1 MTTLDPMATTVNCN
15 YCGNAFA
22 KERHLRKHV
31 RKSHFRLAAAEEL
44 ELSPRSKKQK
54 TIIDH
59 QSEEDAHK
67 EETGPVTA
75 GDTATGADDEAKIS
89 EHKDDQLDDCE
100 SSSITKEEDPCVNVD
115 VVYIETEDED
125 LILDEE
131 CITETE
137 FIDATGELPEGEDN
151 AESEVVGVPA
161 EEILEE
167 VLDIVVDLAEG
178 RRTPSLRSSRRSRRT
193 PVTYNENS
201 DDEDSL
207 QYRKRKSKEF
217 KAKDSPPLK
226 IKKEAEASI
235 IIDDESFQ
243 LLESRMNEQQGKKGK
258 RKSASAAMES
268 TITSTPLVTRSRETR
283 RSVRT
288 PVSYNED
295 SDVEN
300 SYSKLSIKQ
309 LAKINKKAEENA
321 EKIMREMQQSGRKG
335 NNPKTKQA
343 VHKYKDSDEE
353 VSKRIVNKSRSN
365 HLDNASKRTRR
376 SCRNSASISYVET
389 SDEEEEVE
397 IVEEA
402 RPSRRGRGRPSRQQS
417 REPSSDIVLDGE
429 AVTGSLEDAAL
440 LTLTDSVYGV
450 EEEEEED
457 LETVE
462 ITPLASRLGS
472 RRSGDRGLRPA
483 REQGKRYD
491 CGLCHEIVFG
501 ELKMN
506 LHMKL
511 KHRISKSNSKKQVQ
525 NIVKSVKVMI
535 KNEKLK
541 PTKPKPS
548 LHCTFRKCKSKFSD
562 ETDLERHKE
571 DVHLY
576 KCTQCIGTII
586 FETKSVFEAHTQK
599 YHVRPCAECG
609 LVFTSEER
617 LRSHKSEVHPHC
629 EVCEDEFSWPSPGH
643 SCHLTRGRGR
653 RV

>member
-54 TIIDH
+54 TVTDD
-59 QSEEDAHK
+59 QSEEDPHK
-67 EETGPVTA
+67 EETDPVTE
-75 GDTATGADDEAKIS
+75 GDTGADDEAETS
-89 EHKDDQLDDCE
+89 EHKDDQLVHCE
-100 SSSITKEEDPCVNVD
+100 SPSINKEEDSCVNLKEEK
-115 VVYIETEDED
+115 IETEDED

-137 FIDATGELPEGEDN
+137 FIDATGELPEGEKD
-151 AESEVVGVPA
+151 AEAEVCVPA

-178 RRTPSLRSSRRSRRT
+178 RRTPSVRSSRRSRRT

-207 QYRKRKSKEF
+207 QYRKKKSKESQ
-217 KAKDSPPLK
+217 AKESPPLK
-226 IKKEAEASI
+226 MKKEAEALI

-243 LLESRMNEQQGKKGK
+243 LLESRMNEQKGKKGK
-258 RKSASAAMES
+258 RKSAAASMKS
-268 TITSTPLVTRSRETR
+268 TITSTPLVTKSRETR

-295 SDVEN
+295 SDEEK

-321 EKIMREMQQSGRKG
+321 ERIMREMQQSGRKG
-335 NNPKTKQA
+335 NNPRIKQA
-343 VHKYKDSDEE
+343 VNKDKDSDEE
-353 VSKRIVNKSRSN
+353 VSRRIDNKSRSN
-365 HLDNASKRTRR
+365 QRDNASKRTRR

-389 SDEEEEVE
+389 SDEEDEVE

-402 RPSRRGRGRPSRQQS
+402 RPSRRGRGRPSRQS

-450 EEEEEED
+450 EAEGDEED
-457 LETVE
+457 LVTVE
-462 ITPLASRLGS
+462 ITPLASKLGS
-472 RRSGDRGLRPA
+472 RSSGDRGVVQDSRRPA
-483 REQGKRYD
+483 QEQGKRYD
-491 CGLCHEIVFG
+491 CGLCHEIVFS
-501 ELKMN
+501 EL
-506 LHMKL
+506 
-511 KHRISKSNSKKQVQ
+511 
-525 NIVKSVKVMI
+525 
-535 KNEKLK
+535 
-541 PTKPKPS
+541 
-548 LHCTFRKCKSKFSD
+548 
-562 ETDLERHKE
+562 
-571 DVHLY
+571 
-576 KCTQCIGTII
+576 
-586 FETKSVFEAHTQK
+586 
-599 YHVRPCAECG
+599 
-609 LVFTSEER
+609 
-617 LRSHKSEVHPHC
+617 
-629 EVCEDEFSWPSPGH
+629 
-643 SCHLTRGRGR
+643 
-653 RV
+653 

>member
-54 TIIDH
+54 TVIDD
-59 QSEEDAHK
+59 QSEEDPHK
-67 EETGPVTA
+67 EETDPVTE
-75 GDTATGADDEAKIS
+75 GDTGADDEAETS
-89 EHKDDQLDDCE
+89 EHKDDQLDHCE
-100 SSSITKEEDPCVNVD
+100 SPSINTEEDSCVNFKED
-115 VVYIETEDED
+115 KIENEDED

-137 FIDATGELPEGEDN
+137 FIDATGELPEGEKD
-151 AESEVVGVPA
+151 AEAEVCVPA
-161 EEILEE
+161 EEILDE

-178 RRTPSLRSSRRSRRT
+178 RRTPSVRSSRRSRRT

-207 QYRKRKSKEF
+207 QYRKKKSKESQ
-217 KAKDSPPLK
+217 AKKSPPLK
-226 IKKEAEASI
+226 MKKEAEASI

-243 LLESRMNEQQGKKGK
+243 LLESRMNEQKGKKGK
-258 RKSASAAMES
+258 RRFAAAAMES
-268 TITSTPLVTRSRETR
+268 TITSTPLVAKSRETR

-295 SDVEN
+295 SDEEK

-321 EKIMREMQQSGRKG
+321 ERIMREMQQSGRKG
-335 NNPKTKQA
+335 NNPRIKQA
-343 VHKYKDSDEE
+343 VNKDKDSDEE
-353 VSKRIVNKSRSN
+353 VSRRIDNKSRTN
-365 HLDNASKRTRR
+365 QRDNASKRTRR

-389 SDEEEEVE
+389 SDDEDEVE

-402 RPSRRGRGRPSRQQS
+402 RPSRRGRGRPSRQS

-440 LTLTDSVYGV
+440 LTLADSVYGV
-450 EEEEEED
+450 EAEED
-457 LETVE
+457 EEDPETVE

-472 RRSGDRGLRPA
+472 RRSGDRSVRPA
-483 REQGKRYD
+483 RVQGKRYD

-511 KHRISKSNSKKQVQ
+511 KHRMSKSNSKKQVQ

-548 LHCTFRKCKSKFSD
+548 LHCTFRKCKSKFS
-562 ETDLERHKE
+562 EEKDLERHKE

-599 YHVRPCAECG
+599 YHVRPCPECG

-617 LRSHKSEVHPHC
+617 LRSHKAEVHPHC
-629 EVCEDEFSWPSPGH
+629 EVCEDDFSWPSPGH